1 MHPKISIAAALAAAV
16 CFSLACQPG
25 GDGGGGAASEPA
37 SSPSAASPTEGG
49 DEIAARIEGVAITV
63 AEIDARAREDL
74 FNARA
79 DSPAKLYELRS
90 QTLAAMLDERTV
102 QVAAEK
108 RGLTPE
114 AMIDA
119 ELEAMGPVDDEEARA
134 FFSENEARLGG
145 VSYDEVKG
153 QIIDFLSA
161 RRRAEAVDRVR
172 GSANVEILM
181 EPPRIQVAATGP
193 SRGPK
198 DARVTIVEF
207 SDFQCPFCKRV
218 GPTLDAIVE
227 RYPEDVRIVH
237 RNFPLG
243 NHNRAAPAAAAALCA
258 EDQGQF
264 WAYHDL
270 LFENPRALEDQH
282 FAEYAAKL
290 GLDEQAFAACYDEG
304 RYEAQVAQDLAD
316 GRAAGVTGT
325 PAFFVNG
332 VLLSG
337 ARPKEAFFELIDAE
351 LARN

>member
-1 MHPKISIAAALAAAV
+1 MHSKISIGAALAATV
-16 CFSLACQPG
+16 FFCLACQPG
-25 GDGGGGAASEPA
+25 GEGSGGGAGAPTA
-37 SSPSAASPTEGG
+37 APSAASPTEGG

-63 AEIDARAREDL
+63 AEVDARAREDL

-79 DSPAKLYELRS
+79 ESPAKLYELRS
-90 QTLAAMLDERTV
+90 QTLVAMLDERTV

-114 AMIDA
+114 ALIDA
-119 ELEAMGPVDDEEARA
+119 ELQAMGPVDDEEARA

-145 VSYDEVKG
+145 VAYDEVKG
-153 QIIDFLSA
+153 QIIDFLTA
-161 RRRAEAVDRVR
+161 RRQAEAVDRVR
-172 GSANVEILM
+172 GTATVEILM
-181 EPPRIQVAATGP
+181 QPPRIQVAATGP
-193 SRGPK
+193 SRGPES
-198 DARVTIVEF
+198 ARITIVEF

-218 GPTLDAIVE
+218 GPTMDAIVE
-227 RYPEDVRIVH
+227 RYPEDVRIVY

-258 EDQGQF
+258 EDQGKF
-264 WAYHDL
+264 WPYHDL
-270 LFENPRALEDQH
+270 LFDNPRALEDDH

-290 GLDEQAFAACYDEG
+290 DLDEEAFAACYGEG
-304 RYEAQVAQDLAD
+304 RYEAQVARDLAD

-332 VLLSG
+332 VMLSG